1 MVQLLGALVQKPN
14 GLQVGILKLFQ
25 FICVVTLCV
34 VCPDQPMAANYIATN
49 QNGPDE
55 LGI

>member
-25 FICVVTLCV
+25 FICVVTDCV